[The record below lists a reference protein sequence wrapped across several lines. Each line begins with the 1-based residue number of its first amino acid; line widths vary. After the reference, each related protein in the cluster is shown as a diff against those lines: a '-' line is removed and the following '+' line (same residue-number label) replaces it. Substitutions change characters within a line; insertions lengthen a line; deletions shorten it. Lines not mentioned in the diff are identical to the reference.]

1 MTQDERDKGAES
13 GAAEPARA
21 LRTFGRTGGRPL
33 SPRRQALVDTLLPK
47 LIVPETGALDLRS
60 VFGTDPEQV
69 WLEIGFGGG
78 EHLAGQAS
86 KHPHMNAIGA
96 EPFVEG
102 VAKLLAQIDDNA
114 LSNIR
119 IHPGDVRDVMDRL
132 PEQSVDRV
140 FILFPDPWPK
150 TRHRKRRLVQPT
162 FLESLARILK
172 PGGQVRFATDIAD
185 YANSA
190 LAAFLADRR
199 FAWNA
204 RQAADWRDA
213 PNDHIATRYE
223 RKRLGDC
230 PPVYLDFVF
239 RGSN

>member
-1 MTQDERDKGAES
+1 MTQDETNKGAES
-13 GAAEPARA
+13 DTAGPGRA

-33 SPRRQALVDTLLPK
+33 SPRRQALVDNLLPT
-47 LIVPETGALDLRS
+47 LAIAGSGALDLRS
-60 VFGTDPEQV
+60 IFGADPEEV
-69 WLEIGFGGG
+69 WLEVGFGGG

-86 KHPHMNAIGA
+86 KHPQVHAIGA

-102 VAKLLAQIDDNA
+102 VAKLLAQIDQNA
-114 LSNIR
+114 LSNVR
-119 IHPGDVRDVMDRL
+119 IHPGDVRDVVDRL
-132 PEQSVDRV
+132 PERSIDRV

-150 TRHRKRRLVQPT
+150 TRHRKRRLVQPA

-199 FAWNA
+199 FVWNA
-204 RQAADWRDA
+204 RQAADWRVA
-213 PNDHIATRYE
+213 PCDHITTRYE

-230 PPVYLDFVF
+230 PPVFLDFLF
-239 RGSN
+239 SGSD